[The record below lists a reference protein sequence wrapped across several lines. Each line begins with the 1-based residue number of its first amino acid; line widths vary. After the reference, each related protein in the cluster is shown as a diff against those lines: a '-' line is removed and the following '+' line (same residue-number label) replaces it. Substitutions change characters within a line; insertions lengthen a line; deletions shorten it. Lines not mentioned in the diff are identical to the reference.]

1 MLIPVIDT
9 ILFVGLVALGYFG
22 RRYPDKVGPFL
33 LPWCYPH
40 FRDKGGREF
49 VRGFSLWLGIS
60 GIFLLFVMM
69 LIAFGSD
76 S

>member
-22 RRYPDKVGPFL
+22 RRYPDKAGPFF
-33 LPWCYPH
+33 LPWCYTRI
-40 FRDKGGREF
+40 RDKGGREF
-49 VRGFSLWLGIS
+49 VRGFSLWLG
-60 GIFLLFVMM
+60 FLGVFFLFVTL
-69 LIAFGSD
+69 LIALGSD